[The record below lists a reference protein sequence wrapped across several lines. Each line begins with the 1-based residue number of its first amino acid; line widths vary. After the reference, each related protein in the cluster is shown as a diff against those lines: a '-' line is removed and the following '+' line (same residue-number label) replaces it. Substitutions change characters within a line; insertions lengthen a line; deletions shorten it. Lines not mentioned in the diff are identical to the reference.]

1 MRKNFLIGLSVIGL
15 ALTGC
20 STTAETTYEVPTQ
33 LVNNFSAN
41 NNSYDILCSSYPV
54 YEWTKAVV
62 GDSPNIEVTWLMDN
76 GVDLHNYQATAA
88 DIIKINTS
96 DVCIYIGGDSEY
108 WIEDV
113 VEGNGIKLMNE
124 LENYIK
130 EEAYSDGMQHDHDH
144 DHDHD
149 HEHTE
154 DCDHDH
160 EHTDECDH
168 DHEHTDECD
177 HDHEHTEDCDHDHEH
192 TDDCD
197 HDHDDHDHIH
207 EEEAEEEACQ
217 MECCAVTTA
226 HVHDDEHIWLSAKLA
241 VLATEIIADAVIALD
256 PANESIYNANAQSY
270 ITQLEQL
277 DSAFQ
282 EVVDNSTINTLIFG
296 DRFPFLY
303 LVEDYGIDYYAAF
316 SGCSTET
323 EATFETII
331 FLAEKLDET
340 DAASVCYISDTN
352 KNIAEV
358 VSSSANTEQ
367 PLVQF
372 NSIEIVTP
380 DDIAAGVTY
389 LELMYQNV
397 AALEK
402 ALQ

>member
-62 GDSPNIEVTWLMDN
+62 GDSPNIEVTLLMDN

-160 EHTDECDH
+160 EHTDE
-168 DHEHTDECD
+168 
-177 HDHEHTEDCDHDHEH
+177 
-192 TDDCD
+192 CD

-352 KNIAEV
+352 KSIAEV
-358 VSSSANTEQ
+358 VSFSANTEQ

-372 NSIEIVTP
+372 NSIEIVTQ